1 MESIAARGYAS
12 AGSNRRE
19 RSSIRRGLAAWY
31 LLLVESLDAQI
42 ARCEDSGMRRHL
54 GDALHACI
62 VRGDYEDALRICDA
76 VISYPRTRSNVL
88 CNALWVVQTDNT
100 GLPFDEALAKRVLA
114 ASVFLAAFNPPI
126 HINAAAV
133 YAHFDD
139 PNPVIRHLL
148 LAKKHEQDLSAHLD
162 EPLFDR
168 FRSHAR
174 WSELTGDAPAS
185 VEDPTWMEV
194 AIAACEAGEYA
205 NAFPALWWFWEET
218 RSTRVADLIDA
229 LTERAGHRVG
239 YQSES
244 LEEAIR
250 DAPETLLEELKNVS
264 RWEYKPDETRPAFWL
279 AENTT
284 DPRFSIAALR
294 ALGDCS
300 LLAQKPVQDGLEELC
315 VQLEGLRDKRIA
327 AELPEVAV
335 RFANGA
341 VPLGQAPLG
350 RWLASRLE
358 QLADALN
365 ALAEPALTSA
375 ESAACSRLEALLGP
389 ATRVSLSASAATPN
403 QTAEVRK
410 PSERDPLLTLWRKT
424 RDPRV
429 AEVLDLQDLRSPPFS
444 DLAQAVTDA
453 VIPGESSERDVGAFD
468 AAQHVWEAKHKDD
481 PRAASALIRLL
492 EDPPFVRFALREEN
506 GVEKF
511 WQEVMSACVALDD
524 PRLIAPLRA
533 LSARVLSLTWEGD
546 AEAEYDFYMAF
557 PLGPRLRNQLPKC
570 ADKIRTVP
578 KELSD
583 AEEAL
588 LEAAH
593 VEYAPERRSREEGN
607 ARAAKRLAT
616 EASLVRAI
624 VDDLD
629 ADAPRLAYA
638 DFLGD
643 DPRADFIRL
652 QIEGRDDDEPEM
664 EHALQELHEGQWVD
678 PIPHLVDDLVF
689 ERGFPVSCT
698 LELHPHRDMLRPE
711 YVGDPVWATFRAIR
725 TSPDSWRIYDSEL
738 SRSLPS
744 TLLHDL
750 IAHPMMRSLTHLD
763 GVSVAGLF
771 ALIDRGRTHY
781 ELVAFEPSDVDAL
794 AWPRVTRALLE
805 LPHLHTLRV
814 RFCYLHELERILP
827 LLEASAGL
835 EHLELHIAVEGPPN
849 AELTP
854 AIAQALFDSAFERIA
869 LTWNEDNRDYGWNV
883 RHESNELRLTK
894 LGGGWNVTAKQ
905 LPRRFS
911 SSPYERG
918 RRATQFWLRPFI
930 TKLGV
935 LPKSVLRSFRLA
947 DSDVSPSQSAL
958 DELSRALAAFPGL
971 ESVELFPAGDTPEKV
986 MELIAALEDPERAER
1001 ACELLGS
1008 HKDAA
1013 ARTALARHAAHNE
1026 SPTVRHAALEAV
1038 AELADESIVATLC
1051 EGLNATPAGLK
1062 TATLLGHLRAKSAI
1076 PALLAYAPCVEESYA
1091 RGYLAQA
1098 FARINA
1104 SEAIPVLLA
1113 SYAKEPHPDTLM
1125 SLGRLGAAEARAL
1138 ALACEPGDSAA
1149 SVTLAFVGEAGDAD
1163 WFGDVPEN
1171 SHRALSDLS
1180 VSLLD
1185 PDAAESAQI
1194 LGAMNRALPGESEHC
1209 AWLLLELR
1217 ARVGHPRAQWDAVAE
1232 GVREWRQECL
1242 SWMARAPGKSYG
1254 MDNRAQRSLKE
1265 LLDEVAAAWEVS

>member
-1 MESIAARGYAS
+1 M
-12 AGSNRRE
+12 
-19 RSSIRRGLAAWY
+19 
-31 LLLVESLDAQI
+31 ESLDAQI
-42 ARCEDSGMRRHL
+42 ARCEDSGMRRRL

-76 VISYPRTRSNVL
+76 VIPYPRTRLNVL

-100 GLPFDEALAKRVLA
+100 GLPFDEVLAKRVLA

-168 FRSHAR
+168 FRTHAR

-194 AIAACEAGEYA
+194 ATAACKAGEYA

-218 RSTRVADLIDA
+218 RSTRVADLVDA

-239 YQSES
+239 YQSEA
-244 LEEAIR
+244 LEDAIR
-250 DAPETLLEELKNVS
+250 DAPETLLEEFRNVS
-264 RWEYKPDETRPAFWL
+264 RWEYKPDETRTLWL

-327 AELPEVAV
+327 AELPEVAAY
-335 RFANGA
+335 FANGPT
-341 VPLGQAPLG
+341 PLR
-350 RWLASRLE
+350 RWLATRLE
-358 QLADALN
+358 QLADALH
-365 ALAEPALTSA
+365 ALPEPTLTSA

-389 ATRVSLSASAATPN
+389 ATRVSLPPSAATRSK
-403 QTAEVRK
+403 TAEVRK

-429 AEVLDLQDLRSPPFS
+429 AEVLDLQDLRSPPPL
-444 DLAQAVTDA
+444 DLVQAVTDA
-453 VIPGESSERDVGAFD
+453 LIPGEGSERDVGAFA
-468 AAQHVWEAKHKDD
+468 AAQHVWEAKHEDD

-533 LSARVLSLTWEGD
+533 LSSRVLSLTWEGD
-546 AEAEYDFYMAF
+546 EEAEEDFYMAF

-588 LEAAH
+588 LEAAR
-593 VEYAPERRSREEGN
+593 VEYAPERRAREAED

-652 QIEGRDDDEPEM
+652 QIEGAGDDDEPEM
-664 EHALQELHEGQWVD
+664 EHALQSLHEGSWVD

-711 YVGDPVWATFRAIR
+711 YVGDPVWATFRTIR
-725 TSPDSWRIYDSEL
+725 TSPDSWRIYDRAL
-738 SRSLPS
+738 SKSLPS

-771 ALIDRGRTHY
+771 ALIERGRTHY

-794 AWPRVTRALLE
+794 AWPRITRALLE
-805 LPHLHTLRV
+805 LPNLRTLRV
-814 RFCYLHELERILP
+814 RFCYLHELEPILP

-849 AELTP
+849 VELTP

-883 RHESNELRLTK
+883 RHDRYELRLTK
-894 LGGGWNVTAKQ
+894 FGGGWNVTAAQ
-905 LPRRFS
+905 LPRPL
-911 SSPYERG
+911 SPSLYEPG
-918 RRATQFWLRPFI
+918 RRATQFWLGPFI
-930 TKLGV
+930 AKLGV
-935 LPKSVLRSFRLA
+935 LPKSVLRSFRLV

-958 DELSRALAAFPGL
+958 DELSGALVAFPGL
-971 ESVELFPAGDTPEKV
+971 ESVELFPAGDTSEKV
-986 MELIAALEDPERAER
+986 TELIAALEDPERAER

-1013 ARTALARHAAHNE
+1013 ARSALARHAAHNE
-1026 SPTVRHAALEAV
+1026 SPTVRHAALEAL
-1038 AELADESIVATLC
+1038 AELADESVVPMLC

-1062 TATLLGHLRAKSAI
+1062 TATLLGHMRAKSAI
-1076 PALLAYAPCVEESYA
+1076 PALLAYAPSVEESYA

-1098 FARINA
+1098 LARIHA
-1104 SEAIPVLLA
+1104 PEAIPVLLP

-1125 SLGRLGAAEARAL
+1125 ALGRLGAAEARAF

-1149 SVTLAFVGEAGDAD
+1149 AVTLAFVGEAGDAD

-1185 PDAAESAQI
+1185 PDAAQSGQI
-1194 LGAMNRALPGESEHC
+1194 LGAMKRALPGESEHC

-1217 ARVGHPRAQWDAVAE
+1217 ARIDRRAEWDAVAE
-1232 GVREWRQECL
+1232 GVRAWRQECL
-1242 SWMARAPGKSYG
+1242 SWMARYPVKSYG
-1254 MDNRAQRSLKE
+1254 MDNRAQLSLKE
-1265 LLDEVAAAWEVS
+1265 LLDEVAAAWQVG